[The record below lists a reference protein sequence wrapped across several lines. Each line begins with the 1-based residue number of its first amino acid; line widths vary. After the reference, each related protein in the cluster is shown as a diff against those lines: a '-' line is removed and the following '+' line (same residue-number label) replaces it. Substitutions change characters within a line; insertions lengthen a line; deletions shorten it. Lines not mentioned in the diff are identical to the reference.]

1 MPPIYLQLAD
11 SLESMIHRRSFR
23 PGDRLP
29 SVRQFSRERRVSI
42 PTAFHA
48 YTTLETRGLIEGRPK
63 SGFYVT
69 ARRSDAIPGLLL
81 SAASPRVSNLA
92 QTDPLDLMRH
102 DEYEPGIVPFGTA
115 VPSPDILP
123 GVRLA
128 RIMAAT
134 ARRLGAAGANYGSL
148 EGALALR
155 RETARRS
162 LSAGLSLGPDD
173 LAVTLGATEAIGLAL
188 RAVCA
193 PGDTVVVESPTF
205 FGLLRQL
212 REMGLKALPIPV
224 DPAEG
229 IDLDALAAAL
239 HRTRVSALLLVPN
252 FHNPVGFQMPDAR
265 KRELIRLAASR
276 GLPIIEDD
284 IYGDMPH
291 QGARPHALKA
301 FDQEGIVIH
310 CGSFSKS
317 IAPGYRVGYIAGGKW
332 HQRIMALKKVQSGG
346 NPPLPVLAVA
356 EFLRNGGYDRYLRS
370 FRESCRRQ
378 VDRMRD
384 AIGHFF
390 PEDIRLS
397 RPQGGYI
404 LWCELSPGV
413 DSMDLFHRAR
423 AAGIAIAPG
432 PFFSSNGGFK
442 NFIRLSCG
450 YPWSA
455 KLERGVRDLGQII
468 REASVGSAA
477 RKRISPLPEPR
488 A

>member
-1 MPPIYLQLAD
+1 MPPIYLQLAN

-42 PTAFHA
+42 PTALHA
-48 YTTLETRGLIEGRPK
+48 YTTLETRGLVEARPK
-63 SGFYVT
+63 SGFYVS
-69 ARRSDAIPGLLL
+69 ARLADAIPALLL
-81 SAASPRVSNLA
+81 SAAAPRVSDLA
-92 QTDPLDLMRH
+92 QTDPLDLLKC
-102 DEYEPGIVPFGTA
+102 DEYEPGTAPFGTA

-134 ARRLGAAGANYGSL
+134 ARRLGATGANYGPL

-155 RETARRS
+155 REVARRS
-162 LSAGLSLGPDD
+162 LSAGLNLGPDD
-173 LAVTLGATEAIGLAL
+173 LAVTLGATEAIALSL
-188 RAVCA
+188 RAVCS

-224 DPAEG
+224 DATEG
-229 IDLDALAAAL
+229 IDLDALATAL

-252 FHNPVGFQMPDAR
+252 FHNPVGFKMPDAR

-301 FDQEGIVIH
+301 FDDEGVVIH

-317 IAPGYRVGYIAGGKW
+317 IAPGYRVGYVAGGKW
-332 HQRIMALKKVQSGG
+332 HQRILALKKIQSGG

-370 FRESCRRQ
+370 FRESCRQQ

-390 PEDIRLS
+390 PDDIRLS
-397 RPQGGYI
+397 RPQGSFI
-404 LWCELSPGV
+404 LWCELSPRV
-413 DSMDLFHRAR
+413 DSMALFHRAR
-423 AAGIAIAPG
+423 AAAIAIAPG
-432 PFFSSNGGFK
+432 PFFSSNGGFQH
-442 NFIRLSCG
+442 FIRLNCG
-450 YPWSA
+450 YPWSSR
-455 KLERGVRDLGQII
+455 LERGVRDLGRII
-468 REASVGSAA
+468 REMSSA
-477 RKRISPLPEPR
+477 PGPR
-488 A
+488 